1 MLWNSKY
8 SSFSYRQIQ
17 KYGLQERYAN
27 DLDFSMKLKMLP
39 ALAFVPLED
48 LDEAFKIIF
57 EKVEFPEECSK
68 VIEYFEKNWMGIGR
82 RKPSFSPDVWSC
94 HLNVLN
100 KLPRTNNSVEG
111 WHKGFNELLAA
122 HPIVW
127 SFLDAIK
134 NEQSKNE
141 LIYNQIISGSLQS
154 YKLKKYKNI
163 DDKIERLVCSYK
175 KENLIAFLKGITCNF
190 S

>member
-1 MLWNSKY
+1 MEFKIFFIL
-8 SSFSYRQIQ
+8 
-17 KYGLQERYAN
+17 LQTNPKVWTSR
-27 DLDFSMKLKMLP
+27 
-39 ALAFVPLED
+39 ALCQRSGF
-48 LDEAFKIIF
+48 LDEIKNVASFGIRSFGRFRRSIQNYF
-57 EKVEFPEECSK
+57 IEKVEFPEECSK